1 MVDSA
6 AVRLNEPFRARA
18 GLIKPMVH
26 MLRDLAY
33 LLFMVSH
40 AWYGNSQM
48 VEHQELLG
56 DIKRKYRVVLW
67 HPIICSDNI
76 RTIEIRPSKL
86 MTNEAQFRR

>member
-40 AWYGNSQM
+40 AR
-48 VEHQELLG
+48 LLNISA
-56 DIKRKYRVVLW
+56 DKITRVDMEV
-67 HPIICSDNI
+67 HPA
-76 RTIEIRPSKL
+76 
-86 MTNEAQFRR
+86 MFR